1 MTNDVILIS
10 LLIIVNIL
18 CGIVGYFIGV
28 FTSNKG
34 VYNSPQSFFKQ
45 QKDQKDRVI
54 TNVSIDD
61 KKFVVDIKTD
71 GLERKF
77 DTLGDIKK
85 TDESINNSVNK
96 LKNLKR

>member
-45 QKDQKDRVI
+45 QKDQKDQIGRAHV
-54 TNVSIDD
+54 
-61 KKFVVDIKTD
+61 
-71 GLERKF
+71 
-77 DTLGDIKK
+77 
-85 TDESINNSVNK
+85 
-96 LKNLKR
+96 